1 MTRNVKDLARSEEG
15 EAQQKHNDEEGPAK
29 ELLASIMKSILCTGD
44 LMAMTKLLSQK
55 LKKSENKDLLL
66 SEIGRVEQM
75 LLDTIN
81 IVRSYDF
88 SDEAPVDKMISN
100 AQEVQVLLDKTK
112 EILHKVTANGGEKV
126 KNSPKNSPIYFSILN
141 LLCPCVR
148 CHDV

>member
-1 MTRNVKDLARSEEG
+1 
-15 EAQQKHNDEEGPAK
+15 
-29 ELLASIMKSILCTGD
+29 
-44 LMAMTKLLSQK
+44 MAMTKLLSQK

>member
-1 MTRNVKDLARSEEG
+1 MDSKHVARSREHETQH
-15 EAQQKHNDEEGPAK
+15 EQNEKEGPAAN
-29 ELLASIMKSILCTGD
+29 EFLASIMKNILCTGD

-75 LLDTIN
+75 LLNTIN

-126 KNSPKNSPIYFSILN
+126 KNSPKNSPLYFSILN